1 MTEFEEITEIKEITN
16 NAEEKEPVRCSKCDS
31 IVEHYNTFISP
42 TNETTN
48 VCWECLA
55 REEKGFNA
63 KPHFFRRSRL
73 GVIPR

>member
-1 MTEFEEITEIKEITN
+1 MTEFEEITEIDEITN
-16 NAEEKEPVRCSKCDS
+16 NAEEKEPARCAKCDN

-48 VCWECLA
+48 VCWECLQ

-63 KPHFFRRSRL
+63 KPDFHRSSRS
-73 GVIPR
+73 GNIPR